1 MHQLELQVQLRQQ
14 LVLLE
19 LLLLELVLLVLQL
32 LVLLQELRL
41 LLGLQVLLLF
51 CCKRSG
57 R

>member
-1 MHQLELQVQLRQQ
+1 MRQL

-19 LLLLELVLLVLQL
+19 QLRQLPVLLELRLLVLLELQL
-32 LVLLQELRL
+32 LVLLQVLRL
-41 LLGLQVLLLF
+41 LLELQVLLLF